1 MVMTSMA
8 QRFADAAR
16 RLQAARTDGWAGWLV
31 GPDAIGAAV
40 VFERDAIAVR
50 RTRLAAVIFA
60 VLIVAWTAVDVLAL
74 GPTAGGL
81 IGVGRVMAGAGFAL
95 VAVYCSAAG
104 RPKARVALALLF
116 AVPLPFYTYA
126 MFVLYL
132 TGIDL
137 STSAIATTYV
147 ELPFIAVACIALF
160 PLGAIEGA
168 LLALPYV
175 LAAVAVASLP
185 GAPFAGVL
193 DFGVA
198 WLVAV
203 VALIAIVA
211 SVSQLR
217 FMTAVIDQSSRD
229 ALTGTLSRRVGE
241 EILRVGVGVARRQG
255 TPFAAVF
262 VDLDHFKSVNDSF
275 GHLAGDALL
284 RGVGAT
290 LADVVRRQDAV
301 IRWGG
306 EEFVILLPGTTAA
319 GAARLVTR
327 IGARGLA
334 LRPDGQPQTA
344 SVGYAEIS
352 ADGIVDGAA
361 LVALAD
367 ARMYRA
373 KQAGRNR
380 VVGPEGTP
388 AIFHDPGQSPGRIAP
403 SGLAAA

>member
-1 MVMTSMA
+1 MT

-16 RLQAARTDGWAGWLV
+16 RLQATQTAGWAGWLV

-40 VFERDAIAVR
+40 VFERDVIAVR
-50 RTRLAAVIFA
+50 RTRIAAVIFA
-60 VLIVAWTAVDVLAL
+60 VLIVAWTAVDVAAL

-81 IGVGRVMAGAGFAL
+81 IGVGRVMAGAAFAL

-104 RPKARVALALLF
+104 RPKTRPALALLF

-126 MFVLYL
+126 MFVLWL

-137 STSAIATTYV
+137 ASSAVATTYV

-160 PLGAIEGA
+160 PLGALEGA
-168 LLALPYV
+168 LLALPYI
-175 LAAVAVASLP
+175 LISIAVAALP

-198 WLVAV
+198 WLVTV
-203 VALIAIVA
+203 VALIAVVA

-217 FMTAVIDQSSRD
+217 FMTALIDQSSRD
-229 ALTGTLSRRVGE
+229 ALTGALSRRVGE

-275 GHLAGDALL
+275 GHSAGDAVL
-284 RGVGAT
+284 RAVGAT
-290 LADVVRRQDAV
+290 LAEVVRRQDAV

-306 EEFVILLPGTTAA
+306 EEFVILLPGTNAS

-327 IGARGLA
+327 IGARGLS
-334 LRPDGQPQTA
+334 LRPDGAPQTA
-344 SVGYAEIS
+344 SIGYAEIS
-352 ADGIVDGAA
+352 ADGLADGAA

-380 VVGPEGTP
+380 VIGPEGTA
-388 AIFHDPGQSPGRIAP
+388 AIFHDAECAATRIAP
-403 SGLAAA
+403 PGLAAA

>member
-1 MVMTSMA
+1 MASMA
-8 QRFADAAR
+8 QRIADTAR
-16 RLQAARTDGWAGWLV
+16 RFQASRADGWAGWLV

-40 VFERDAIAVR
+40 VFERDVIAVR
-50 RTRLAAVIFA
+50 RARLAAVIFA
-60 VLIVAWTAVDVLAL
+60 VLIVAWTAIDVMAL

-104 RPKARVALALLF
+104 RPKARHALAMLF
-116 AVPLPFYTYA
+116 AVPLPFYAYA
-126 MFVLYL
+126 MFVLWL

-175 LAAVAVASLP
+175 IAAIAVASLP

-203 VALIAIVA
+203 VALIAVVA

-229 ALTGTLSRRVGE
+229 ALTGALSRRVGE

-275 GHLAGDALL
+275 GHSAGDALL
-284 RGVGAT
+284 RDVGVA
-290 LADVVRRQDAV
+290 LAELVRRQDAV

-306 EEFVILLPGTTAA
+306 EEFVILLPGTNAA
-319 GAARLVTR
+319 GAARLVAR
-327 IGARGLA
+327 IGARGLG
-334 LRPDGQPQTA
+334 LRPDGQAQTA
-344 SVGYAEIS
+344 SVGYAEIV
-352 ADGIVDGAA
+352 ADGLADGAA

-380 VVGPEGTP
+380 VIGPEGM
-388 AIFHDPGQSPGRIAP
+388 AIIFHDPEHAAGRIAP
-403 SGLAAA
+403 PGLAAA